1 MIFIFYFAGNNLLT
15 FSLEITFLIFPL
27 VSVFVTGHRDV
38 RLWQT
43 RTAQCITPQGPP
55 TAKMFT
61 RKLTHLTIMT
71 TVRSADAETQS
82 DMNRQREEFLESHWG
97 DDEAIRFQTI
107 NYFEVNHLVT
117 DDPHLPRLFQPYLY
131 RTFAILGLSMPY
143 RLLLFLSIGHIR
155 YKIKKYVKN
164 QNRQG
169 EPEEQYS
176 REFQLSSFQTM
187 NINQDQPPDYE
198 TVVNGS
204 V

>member
-1 MIFIFYFAGNNLLT
+1 M
-15 FSLEITFLIFPL
+15 
-27 VSVFVTGHRDV
+27 FVTGHRDV

-43 RTAQCITPQGPP
+43 QTVKCITPQGPP

-97 DDEAIRFQTI
+97 DDQAIRFQTT

-117 DDPHLPRLFQPYLY
+117 DDPHLPRLFQPCLY
-131 RTFAILGLSMPY
+131 RTFAVLGLSMPY
-143 RLLLFLSIGHIR
+143 RFILFLSIGHIR
-155 YKIKKYVKN
+155 YKIKKYVKS

-169 EPEEQYS
+169 ETEYS
-176 REFQLSSFQTM
+176 REFQLSSFQTA
-187 NINQDQPPDYE
+187 NTNQDQPPDYE
-198 TVVNGS
+198 TVVNGF